1 MHVRAR
7 VRPWVERALH
17 AHLVPDE
24 QVALVF
30 EWDHLRRFL
39 AHFQVDC
46 VFDVGGNSG
55 QYATMLRAHA
65 GYRGLIVSY
74 EPIPEL
80 AEKMRIAAAH
90 DPRWHIEEVALDATE
105 GFADLNVYVSH
116 SFSSLH
122 DLSPLAEQQFGSKV
136 GLQRR
141 IRVRTATLASELQKH
156 QATLGF
162 KRPFLKM
169 DTQGHDVAVA
179 LGAGAHLRDFVGLQS
194 ELAIKKL
201 YSGTPGFEEALAFY
215 RAHGFELSAL
225 VPNNLGHFP
234 RLLEIDCIMYR
245 VEEVADSRC

>member
-24 QVALVF
+24 QIALVF
-30 EWDHLRRFL
+30 EWEHLRRFL

-55 QYATMLRAHA
+55 QYATMLRTHA
-65 GYRGLIVSY
+65 AYRGLIISY

-80 AEKMRIAAAH
+80 AEKMRTIAAT
-90 DPRWHIEEVALDATE
+90 DPRWLIEEIALDATE
-105 GFADLNVYVSH
+105 GFADFNVYASH

-122 DLSPLAEQQFGSKV
+122 GLSPLAEKQFGDKV
-136 GLQRR
+136 GLQRQ
-141 IRVRTATLASELQKH
+141 IRVRTTTLASELEKH
-156 QATLGF
+156 QAELGF

-169 DTQGHDVAVA
+169 DTQGHDVEVAV
-179 LGAGAHLRDFVGLQS
+179 GAGSRLRDFVGLQS
-194 ELAIKKL
+194 ELAIQKL
-201 YSGTPGFEEALAFY
+201 YSDAPGYEEALAFY

-245 VEEVADSRC
+245 A